1 MRIFKPRNS
10 SGANAASQIAVG
22 EGSEAPTVTFGA
34 DGGEPEAA
42 RVRPGRA
49 LLRDAITAEVVLGVW
64 SGDPAVVVPAPPG
77 SGKTRLTVEL
87 SGLLADSADLRIGI
101 AAQTRAQAIEIARR
115 LAKSCDRAMVGL
127 LWKAGGVRP
136 DCGDC
141 PIISGRG
148 QVWPSGGGAVRVATS
163 AKWLSSEPER
173 LAADVLIVDEA
184 YQCTYADLC
193 ALGAMTAGQVVLVG
207 DSGQI
212 DPVVTGDVSRWA
224 DSPTGPHL
232 PAPIALA
239 AAHGDA
245 VTTIALRHTWRLGPV
260 TTALVSSAFYADMPF
275 TSRRPAEHVSLDG
288 AALPEF
294 SHRVLTAADGPTS
307 ASVAVA
313 AVDRVRDLLAGG
325 TLTTS
330 AGTRQLTDDDV
341 AVVVPH
347 VAQAAAI
354 RAMLADH
361 PGVLCGTAN
370 ALQGLERAA
379 VVAVH
384 PMVGKRTPDPF
395 SIDAARLCVM
405 LSRHR
410 CHLTVLAD
418 AHTGSAWADHR
429 DDDDVARAA
438 GVFDQLLA
446 TPAV

>member
-1 MRIFKPRNS
+1 MRP
-10 SGANAASQIAVG
+10 SQ
-22 EGSEAPTVTFGA
+22 
-34 DGGEPEAA
+34 D
-42 RVRPGRA
+42 
-49 LLRDAITAEVVLGVW
+49 LLRDPITAEVVLGVW
-64 SGDPAVVVPAPPG
+64 SGDPAVTVPAPPG
-77 SGKTRLTVEL
+77 SGKTRLTVHL
-87 SGLLADSADLRIGI
+87 ADLLADRAGLRVGI
-101 AAQTRAQAIEIARR
+101 AAQTRAQATEIACR
-115 LAKSCDRAMVGL
+115 LAKISDRAMVGL
-127 LWKAGGVRP
+127 LWKASGVRP
-136 DCGDC
+136 DSGDC
-141 PIISGRG
+141 PIITGR
-148 QVWPSGGGAVRVATS
+148 QQIWPAGGGAVRVATS

-212 DPVVTGDVSRWA
+212 APVVTGDVSRWE

-260 TTALVSSAFYADMPF
+260 TTRLVSDVFYADMPF

-288 AALPEF
+288 VVLPELA
-294 SHRVLTAADGPTS
+294 HRVLTAPDGPTS
-307 ASVAVA
+307 SSVAAA
-313 AVDRVRDLLAGG
+313 AVDRVRTLLAGG
-325 TLTTS
+325 ALTTGE
-330 AGTRQLTDDDV
+330 GTRPLLEADV

-347 VAQAAAI
+347 VSQAAAI

-384 PMVGKRTPDPF
+384 PMVGKRTADPF

-410 CHLTVLAD
+410 CHLTVLVD
-418 AHTGSAWADHR
+418 AYTPTVWADNPE
-429 DDDDVARAA
+429 DGVVARSA
-438 GVFDQLLA
+438 GVMDRLLA
-446 TPAV
+446 TPAA